1 MHTTASSLVAIAQYF
16 WWICTSVLYGNQQIF
31 NIEAVNDYPP
41 IRIRI
46 VAADSIRDSVWMEI
60 FDSEVSMYKIY
71 SRLCESHFLWHT
83 VYNMHQCFL
92 VSDVIY
98 QNNRVLLR
106 PFLETAQVSQYQN
119 SSLFWIFMWL
129 QKVLLTLTPAA
140 SPVLN
145 STGWHASGQYYRNGT
160 LKMSR

>member
-1 MHTTASSLVAIAQYF
+1 
-16 WWICTSVLYGNQQIF
+16 
-31 NIEAVNDYPP
+31 
-41 IRIRI
+41 
-46 VAADSIRDSVWMEI
+46 
-60 FDSEVSMYKIY
+60 
-71 SRLCESHFLWHT
+71 
-83 VYNMHQCFL
+83 MHQCFL

-160 LKMSR
+160 LEMSR

>member
-60 FDSEVSMYKIY
+60 FDSQVSMYKIY

-106 PFLETAQVSQYQN
+106 PFLETAQRASTRTAHCSGFSCGCRRYC
-119 SSLFWIFMWL
+119 WL
-129 QKVLLTLTPAA
+129 SHPLPVQFSTPLAGMLA
-140 SPVLN
+140 DSI
-145 STGWHASGQYYRNGT
+145 TGTAR
-160 LKMSR
+160 